1 MGWGL
6 WDGVVLCVDNILIN
20 KFPMRGGSFVVG
32 FTCIEFTFGFVEVG
46 GVLELESGFGI
57 VLGLGLNMGLN
68 WDVAVKWEGRN
79 GGSSGSEG

>member
-20 KFPMRGGSFVVG
+20 KFPKGGSFVVG
-32 FTCIEFTFGFVEVG
+32 FTCIDFTLRFVEVG

-57 VLGLGLNMGLN
+57 VLDLGLNMGLN